1 MKKLLTYLFLTS
13 ALCALVYSCKKEGEI
28 ELDINQDLISIDF
41 LTPLNNESIHIGA
54 ESHINGLIDA
64 NNFLGGWTIQGTE
77 MNTKEILFE
86 FTESSIQNSYFFDFH
101 WTPNLQAQVCIKIN
115 VLDLDQKVVKSDSI
129 TVICI

>member
-13 ALCALVYSCKKEGEI
+13 ALCALVYSCKREAEI
-28 ELDINQDLISIDF
+28 ELDIDPDLISIDF
-41 LTPLNNESIHIGA
+41 FTPLNNQDIHV
-54 ESHINGLIDA
+54 ETENHINGLIDA

-101 WTPNLQAQVCIKIN
+101 WTPNLQAQVCIKLN

-129 TVICI
+129 TVNCI